1 MLNFIYYPVSAIL
14 WFWHQ
19 AFGYLLGPGNG
30 FAWALAVVFLVFTL
44 RALLF
49 KPFVSQVRSMR
60 KMQEFAPEIQKLKK
74 KYGDDRQKMATEMQK
89 LQSEHGVNP
98 VGGCLPVLVQIP
110 VFIGLFHVLRS
121 FNRPFL
127 SAEQNRLIGNYVFS
141 AADVRSFLDAHL
153 FGVPLSA
160 FITEPAALLA
170 RYGDISRWQIAV
182 VAVPL
187 TVVAGVLTHLTA
199 KHSVARQSPAQLAAN
214 PQAALMSKVTVYLFP
229 LGVVGT
235 GPFFPLAI
243 LLYWLSN
250 NLWTLAQQR
259 VVYQWID
266 AEDAEKKEAAIAQ
279 RQALGPRPGQ
289 KPTRPKR
296 DVTGTPAGPGGR
308 DSPERS
314 DAAGSGPV
322 GSGAVG
328 SGPAGSGATGP
339 GATGSGATGSGA
351 TGPGATPESGPVS
364 VSGPDPADSNA
375 VASNGVAPQGAGPKS
390 SGSKDARLGSE
401 GSSNGQGAAP
411 AGRSVTPGMI
421 QRRPR
426 PGKKTNRKRR

>member
-1 MLNFIYYPVSAIL
+1 MLNFIYYPVSGIL
-14 WFWHQ
+14 WFWHK
-19 AFGYLLGPGNG
+19 AFGYIFGPGNG

-44 RALLF
+44 RAVLF

-74 KYGDDRQKMATEMQK
+74 KYGDDRQKMAAEMQK

-98 VGGCLPVLVQIP
+98 LGGCLPVLLQVP

-127 SAEQNRLIGNYVFS
+127 SAEANRQIGNYVFS

-160 FITEPAALLA
+160 FITEPAALLS
-170 RYGDISRWQIAV
+170 RYGDISRWQIAA

-187 TVVAGVLTHLTA
+187 TIVAGILTHLTA
-199 KHSVARQSPAQLAAN
+199 KHSVARQSPAQIAAN
-214 PQAALMSKVTVYLFP
+214 PQAAMMNKLMVYLFP
-229 LGVVGT
+229 LGVVGG

-266 AEDAEKKEAAIAQ
+266 AEDAEKKQAAIAT
-279 RQALGPRPGQ
+279 RQSLAPKPGQ
-289 KPTRPKR
+289 KPSRPKK
-296 DVTGTPAGPGGR
+296 
-308 DSPERS
+308 
-314 DAAGSGPV
+314 DAAGSPANLTDSDGSDSGTGPRGAASEPRDQRPGPKDAGRRPIAGADDGVAAEGGSAPSTNGV
-322 GSGAVG
+322 GSARPDG
-328 SGPAGSGATGP
+328 SAPPAT
-339 GATGSGATGSGA
+339 
-351 TGPGATPESGPVS
+351 
-364 VSGPDPADSNA
+364 
-375 VASNGVAPQGAGPKS
+375 
-390 SGSKDARLGSE
+390 
-401 GSSNGQGAAP
+401 
-411 AGRSVTPGMI
+411 I
-421 QRRPR
+421 QQRQRQR
-426 PGKKTNRKRR
+426 KKKRR